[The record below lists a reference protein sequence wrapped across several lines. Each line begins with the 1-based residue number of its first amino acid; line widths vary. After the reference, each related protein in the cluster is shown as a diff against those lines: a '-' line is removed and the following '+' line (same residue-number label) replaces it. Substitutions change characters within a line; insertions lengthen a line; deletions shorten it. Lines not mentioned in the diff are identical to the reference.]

1 MEIKIIWSD
10 VAIAQLEDIFDFHK
24 TIASHSIAQKLVKS
38 IIKKSLILKS
48 TPLLGVK
55 EPLLSNR
62 AFEYRFL
69 IEKNYKIIYRFNDH
83 LVRISTVFDCRQN
96 PSRLKIAED

>member
-10 VAIAQLEDIFDFHK
+10 IAIAQLEDIFDFHK

-55 EPLLSNR
+55 NLCCLTELLNIDSSLKR
-62 AFEYRFL
+62 ITRSFIGL
-69 IEKNYKIIYRFNDH
+69 MIIW
-83 LVRISTVFDCRQN
+83 
-96 PSRLKIAED
+96 